1 MRDLEHVAADVV
13 PAHARGISRAD
24 QRADRGPGNG
34 RRLDAHV
41 VERLDHRDMGEPARA
56 AGAERQC
63 EGFHAIS
70 PAATAKLH
78 AFAASGPTISAL
90 AAA

>member
-1 MRDLEHVAADVV
+1 MRDPEHVAADVV

-24 QRADRGPGNG
+24 QRADRSPGNG

-41 VERLDHRDMGEPARA
+41 VERLDHRDVGEPARA
-56 AGAERQC
+56 AGAEREC
-63 EGFHAIS
+63 EGFHA

-78 AFAASGPTISAL
+78 AFAASGPTISAF